1 MQSPCLLR
9 LYTYLGK
16 ACMHVCVRK
25 VFVNND
31 LIANTLFQSP
41 FVPEAK
47 LQLIH
52 RVHDKYLRTL

>member
-16 ACMHVCVRK
+16 ACMHMCVRK

-31 LIANTLFQSP
+31 LASTLFQSP

-47 LQLIH
+47 LQL
-52 RVHDKYLRTL
+52 VHSVYDKYLRTL